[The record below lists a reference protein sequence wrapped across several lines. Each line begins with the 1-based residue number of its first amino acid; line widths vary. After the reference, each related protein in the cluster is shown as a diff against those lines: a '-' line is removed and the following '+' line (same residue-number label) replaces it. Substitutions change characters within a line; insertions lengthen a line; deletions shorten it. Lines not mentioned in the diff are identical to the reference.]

1 MRKNVK
7 MVLLFKGVL
16 CIIIIK
22 LVSDF
27 FNLVT
32 VGLLLEYVIMWG
44 PLALIIIFQPEIRNI
59 LEHIGRNQLLGRH
72 KILTL
77 DEREIYKWYFFYQL
91 CMLKWRSQDRKYI
104 KDAFWDYLHDNEKD
118 SEINRLYLEF
128 CIYRDNQYKK

>member
-1 MRKNVK
+1 MNNIMDVYMQKIDKMRFVSIDELFIKKKSVK
-7 MVLLFKGVL
+7 
-16 CIIIIK
+16 
-22 LVSDF
+22 
-27 FNLVT
+27 
-32 VGLLLEYVIMWG
+32 
-44 PLALIIIFQPEIRNI
+44 
-59 LEHIGRNQLLGRH
+59 EHFSR
-72 KILTL
+72 LTL